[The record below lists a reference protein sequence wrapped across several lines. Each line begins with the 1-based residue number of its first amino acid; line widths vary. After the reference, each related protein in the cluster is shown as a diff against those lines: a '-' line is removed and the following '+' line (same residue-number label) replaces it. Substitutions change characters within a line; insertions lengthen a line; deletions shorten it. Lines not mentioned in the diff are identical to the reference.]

1 MNVTTYDVVLWS
13 VLSGPAVYLLAI
25 LFSPT
30 PATTREFHYASRKLT
45 PQEYVDTTLMYA
57 FQVAAIALFATWG
70 YLYGIAAVL
79 VPVFWGIGYLIIG
92 WLFHS
97 GRLDDF
103 IRSDNFGTLHQFI
116 AQGGRYRHVGRF
128 AALLT
133 LFAIAGPA
141 MFEAFFT
148 ASVVERAAKQS
159 ATVSASALAVLFL
172 IFSAIYMLRGGYSGA
187 VRLDRI
193 QLATGYVGFV
203 ALLSILLMTLNG
215 SPNSTPTNALTALA
229 VICTIGVFVGRAIHA
244 RTVGQRDIFGLT
256 CTGVAVLLSASP
268 LVFSLSSSKPALS
281 PSLSELFFPG
291 SFSPLALF
299 SLFVANGMYQLV
311 DVGQWQRLLSLQPP
325 SGDIQRARS
334 IIRSSL
340 RNLALTSP
348 LTWIIAIV
356 FGMTLKLLSAD
367 ANAYD
372 ATYLLTDYIVSL
384 PAPVGQIALA
394 CLLVSLVAVMFS
406 TIDALVSATSLTI
419 TSDVFGRKPGDS
431 PKIGFDR
438 FITLCVLVL
447 QLGFYLMLKELALD
461 KTDAVLYLC
470 WSFQIGFAPAVV
482 AALWRVDVGQSRIIL
497 SLLAGTIGAWL
508 PLVILGPDSVY
519 EYSPWAALLL
529 SSMVVVCSAAIEKKA
544 SLK

>member
-1 MNVTTYDVVLWS
+1 MTTYDLVLWS
-13 VLSGPAVYLLAI
+13 VLSGPAIYLLAI

-30 PATTREFHYASRKLT
+30 PANSREFHYASRKLT

-70 YLYGIAAVL
+70 YLYGIVAIL
-79 VPVFWGIGYLIIG
+79 VPIFWGLGYLIIA

-116 AQGGRYRHVGRF
+116 AQGGKYKHVGRL
-128 AALLT
+128 AAVLT

-159 ATVSASALAVLFL
+159 ATVSTSALAILFL
-172 IFSAIYMLRGGYSGA
+172 VFSAIYMLRGGYAGA

-203 ALLSILLMTLNG
+203 ALLSILLLTLNE
-215 SPNSTPTNALTALA
+215 SRNSSAALTLA
-229 VICTIGVFVGRAIHA
+229 AIAVLCTGGVFVGRAIHA
-244 RTVGQRDIFGLT
+244 KRVGQRDIFGLA
-256 CTGVAVLLSASP
+256 CTGVAVLISASP
-268 LVFSLSSSKPALS
+268 LLFSLPSPTPVLS
-281 PSLSELFFPG
+281 PSLSDLFFPG
-291 SFSPLALF
+291 SFSALALF
-299 SLFVANGMYQLV
+299 SLFVANGLYQLV

-325 SGDIQRARS
+325 SGNIETARS

-340 RNLALTSP
+340 LSLALTSP

-356 FGMTLKLLSAD
+356 FGMTLKLVSLD
-367 ANAYD
+367 ANAYE
-372 ATYLLTDYIVSL
+372 ATYLLTDYILSL
-384 PAPVGQIALA
+384 PPPIGQIALA

-406 TIDALVSATSLTI
+406 TVDALVSATSFTI
-419 TSDVFGRKPGDS
+419 TSDVFDRKPGDS
-431 PKIGFDR
+431 PRIGFDR
-438 FITLCVLVL
+438 FVTFCVLIL
-447 QLGFYLMLKELALD
+447 QLAFYLIVKELAQD

-482 AALWRVDVGQSRIIL
+482 AALWRVDAGQNGIIL
-497 SLLAGTIGAWL
+497 SLFAGTLGAWL
-508 PLVILGPDSVY
+508 PLIALGPDSVY
-519 EYSPWAALLL
+519 EYAPWAALLL
-529 SSMVVVCSAAIEKKA
+529 SSIVLGFSIAIQNKA